1 MGGKLLDY
9 MEAHELLKRNG
20 INAMRAVYVAS
31 ADEAVRFAG
40 GKPIVLKVISDK
52 ALHKTKSG
60 VIKLGL
66 SNDSEIRAA
75 YSELEKKAMS
85 LKPYKILAQ
94 DMVRNGLEIIVG
106 GNTDVQFGK
115 MVLIGLGGIY
125 VETFKDFAL
134 RVCPITR
141 MDAESMLDQLR
152 SGSVI
157 APNDKKRRMLVDLL
171 LKVSKMLVKNQEIKE
186 LDLNPVIL
194 HGESYDA
201 VDLRII
207 K

>member
-1 MGGKLLDY
+1 MTEKLLDY
-9 MEAHELLKRNG
+9 MKAHELLKRNG
-20 INAMRAVYVAS
+20 INALRAVYVKS
-31 ADEAVRFAG
+31 AGEAIKFSAG
-40 GKPIVLKVISDK
+40 RPIVLKVISDK

-66 SNDSEIRAA
+66 SNDREITAA
-75 YSELEKKAMS
+75 YNELGKKAKT

-106 GNTDVQFGK
+106 GNTDAQFGK
-115 MVLIGLGGIY
+115 MVLLGLGGIY

-141 MDAESMLDQLR
+141 TDAESMIDQLK
-152 SGSVI
+152 SGKVI
-157 APNDKKRRMLVDLL
+157 APNNKERRMLVGLL
-171 LKVSKMLVKNQEIKE
+171 LNVSRMLMKNHDISE

-194 HGESYDA
+194 HGQGYDA

-207 K
+207 T